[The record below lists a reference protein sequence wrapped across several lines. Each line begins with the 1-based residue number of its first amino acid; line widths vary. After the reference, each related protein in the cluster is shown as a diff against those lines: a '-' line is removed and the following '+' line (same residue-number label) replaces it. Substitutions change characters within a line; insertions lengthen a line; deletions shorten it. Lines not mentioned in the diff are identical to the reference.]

1 MANLVDVNEA
11 DFQETVL
18 QASVPTLVDFWAEW
32 CGPCRMMAPMLE
44 KLAAAHPDALQ
55 VVKLNVETNVD
66 LATQYAVMNIPTCIL
81 FVDGEPAKR
90 LTGFMPLKKLERELA
105 GFLS

>member
-1 MANLVDVNEA
+1 MTKLGDVNEA
-11 DFQETVL
+11 EFDETVL

-44 KLAAAHPDALQ
+44 KLAAAHPNRLQ

-66 LATQYAVMNIPTCIL
+66 LATRYAVMNIPTCIL
-81 FVDGEPAKR
+81 FVDGEPVKR
-90 LTGFMPLKKLERELA
+90 LTGFMPLKKLQKELA
-105 GFLS
+105 EFLS